1 VLAGKPQTV
10 AARAF
15 LRLDPDGMVG
25 PMPDQTPFTA
35 ATPAGPIA
43 GSHSGSGPALL
54 LLHGGPA
61 MSDYMDLLAPEL
73 DGWQAIRY
81 QQRGLAPSAQD
92 GPFTVEQHVTDAV
105 AVLDELGAERAVVLG
120 HSWGGHL
127 ALHLAVT
134 HPGRVAGLI
143 AVDPLGAVGD
153 GGVGEMGA
161 AMAARLSPASLVQLE
176 AVNARLAT
184 PAAKD
189 ADALASLR
197 LLWPGYF
204 ADPAAAPPLPGS
216 MRISLACYGGTFGSV
231 AGHLG
236 SGFGGRL
243 KEITA
248 PAVFVLGELS
258 PMPPRQGEE
267 TAALLPGAEV
277 RVVPGAG
284 HLPWHE
290 KPGCV
295 ADAAGWIRGRLAA

>member
-1 VLAGKPQTV
+1 
-10 AARAF
+10 
-15 LRLDPDGMVG
+15 MVG
-25 PMPDQTPFTA
+25 PMPEEIPFTA

-43 GSHSGSGPALL
+43 GSHTGSGPALL

-61 MSDYMDLLAPEL
+61 LTDYMDLLAPEL
-73 DGWQAIRY
+73 DGWHGVRY
-81 QQRGLAPSAQD
+81 QQRGLPPSAED
-92 GPFTVEQHVTDAV
+92 GPFTVEQHVADAV
-105 AVLDELGAERAVVLG
+105 AVLDELGLDRAVVLG

-127 ALHLAVT
+127 ALHLAVA
-134 HPGRVAGLI
+134 HPGRVAGLVI
-143 AVDPLGAVGD
+143 VDPLGAVGD

-161 AMAARLSPASLVQLE
+161 ELASRLSPSALVQLE

-184 PAAKD
+184 PAARD

-204 ADPAAAPPLPGS
+204 AEPAAAPPLPDG
-216 MRISLACYGGTFGSV
+216 MRISLACYGGTFGSIT
-231 AGHLG
+231 GHLDA
-236 SGFGGRL
+236 GFGGRL

-248 PAVFVLGELS
+248 PAVFVLGERS
-258 PMPPRQGEE
+258 PMPVAQGEQ

-290 KPGCV
+290 RPGCL
-295 ADAAGWIRGRLAA
+295 ADAAGWVRGWTSG